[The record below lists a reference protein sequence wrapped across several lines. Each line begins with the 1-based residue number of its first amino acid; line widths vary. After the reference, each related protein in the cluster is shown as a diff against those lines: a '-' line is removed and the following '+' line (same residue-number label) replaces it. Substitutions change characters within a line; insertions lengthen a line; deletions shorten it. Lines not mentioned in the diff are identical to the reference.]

1 MSFVLSSSDG
11 VDLSR
16 MGGKAAALSSLAGTG
31 LRIPAWFVISPAAF
45 EAGLSPD
52 QRQALLRA
60 EEQEEL
66 AAFFSRISPAS
77 RVLEEVEER
86 FGTLHGDSRFV
97 AVRSSGVQEDGV
109 EHSFAG
115 QFDSYLSVTRE
126 RLPARIVDVWRSGF
140 GERVLAYRRENN
152 LEGLPQAPAVLV
164 QEMVDSEVSGGAF
177 SADPVTGRR
186 PVAVVSALH
195 GLGTALVGG
204 DADADTWRV
213 QFDGEILER
222 DIVAKRLAH
231 RPSPDSAEG
240 VAEREVAE
248 PAASEPALA
257 DEDVARVAELARRAE
272 RHFGRPQDIE
282 WAMRGGEIF
291 LLQSRPIT
299 SLARTPDP
307 DGVHTIWDNSNIV
320 ESYSGITTPLTFSF
334 ALHAYEGVYREFCRL
349 LGVSKSRI
357 AANDLTFR
365 RMLGLVRGRVYYN
378 LLNWYRVIA
387 MLPGYTFNRRFMEQM
402 MGVRESLPDEITAAA
417 SSASRSARLLDLLR
431 LGRTMA
437 GMVVNQVRLPRMIDR
452 FQDRLDRA
460 LAPRGPPLG
469 VRRLDQ
475 LVGDY
480 RQLESSLLTRWDA
493 PLINDFFAM
502 IFFGVLGRLTAGWCP
517 GEEDEQGSLHNDLVC
532 DQGGMISAEP
542 ARRIVEMATVAALDA
557 ELTEILCRGTVPAAV
572 QALCRD
578 EALARLYDD
587 YLDTFGDRCLDELK
601 LESTTLFDD
610 PEPLLRSIGH
620 AAARLARGQSFDSGH
635 QSTVRQE
642 AEAKVRRALARRPL
656 RRAIFAWVLRN
667 ARRRVR
673 DRENLRFERTRLF
686 GRVRRIFL
694 EAGRRLH
701 AEGVLNDP
709 RDVFYLEL
717 DEIVAYVEGASAC
730 DDLRGLA
737 AVRRR
742 AFERYAELEA
752 PADRFETFGAPYI
765 ANSCKGSG
773 AEPPDQ
779 GEADGDDVLRGL
791 GCCPGVVR
799 GRARVIR
806 DPRGA
811 ELKQGEI
818 LVAERTDPGWIM
830 LFPAA
835 AGILVERGSLLS
847 HSAIVAREMGIPAIV
862 SIAGVTTRIENGS
875 WVEMDGARGTV
886 KLDVG
891 PLSAGG
897 PDGEH
902 RPTDSQDV
910 VPQAAAG
917 PNSAEHQTGPQ
928 PTTAQ

>member
-1 MSFVLSSSDG
+1 MTFVLSHSDG
-11 VDLSR
+11 ADLSR
-16 MGGKAAALSSLAGTG
+16 MGGKAAALSSLSGTG
-31 LRIPAWFVISPAAF
+31 MKIPAWFVISPAAF
-45 EAGLSPD
+45 EAGLSAR
-52 QRQALLRA
+52 QRRALLQA
-60 EEQEEL
+60 GEQGELEE
-66 AAFFSRISPAS
+66 FFARISPAPQ
-77 RVLEEVEER
+77 VMEEVEAR
-86 FGTLHGDSRFV
+86 FSALDPGGRFV

-115 QFDSYLSVTRE
+115 QFDSFLSVTRQ
-126 RLPARIVDVWRSGF
+126 RLPGRIVDVWRSGF
-140 GERVLAYRRENN
+140 SERVLAYRREND

-164 QEMVDSEVSGGAF
+164 QEMVDSEVSGVAF

-186 PVAVVSALH
+186 SVAVVSALH

-213 QFDGEILER
+213 HFDGTILER
-222 DIVAKRLAH
+222 DIVAKTLAH
-231 RPSPDSAEG
+231 RPAPDTAEG
-240 VAEREVAE
+240 VAAHEIAE
-248 PAASEPALA
+248 PAASEPALT
-257 DEDVARVAELARRAE
+257 DEQAARIAEVARRAE
-272 RHFGRPQDIE
+272 QHFGRPQDIE

-299 SLARTPDP
+299 SLASTPDP
-307 DGVHTIWDNSNIV
+307 DGVRAIWDNSNIV

-349 LGVSKSRI
+349 LGVTKQKI

-365 RMLGLVRGRVYYN
+365 RMLGLIRGRVYYN

-387 MLPGYTFNRRFMEQM
+387 LLPGYTFNRRFMEQM

-417 SSASRSARLLDLLR
+417 SGASRSARLVDLLR
-431 LGRTMA
+431 LVRTAA
-437 GMVVNQVRLPRMIDR
+437 GMVANQVRLPGMIDR
-452 FQDRLDRA
+452 FHERLNHA
-460 LAPRGPPLG
+460 LAPPDPPLEA
-469 VRRLDQ
+469 RRLDQ
-475 LVGDY
+475 LVADY
-480 RQLESSLLTRWDA
+480 RGLESSLLTRWDA
-493 PLINDFFAM
+493 PLVNDFFAM

-517 GEEDEQGSLHNDLVC
+517 AEEDEHGSLQNDLVC

-542 ARRIVEMATVAALDA
+542 AKRIVGMARIAAA
-557 ELTEILCRGTVPAAV
+557 NPELTEALCGAAVPAAV
-572 QALCRD
+572 RALRRHD
-578 EALARLYDD
+578 ELAGLYDD
-587 YLDTFGDRCLDELK
+587 YIDTFGDRCLDELK

-610 PEPLLRSIGH
+610 PEPLMRSVGH
-620 AAARLARGQSFDSGH
+620 AAARLVRGQPFDTGV
-635 QSTVRQE
+635 QADVRAK
-642 AEAKVRRALARRPL
+642 AEARVRRALARRPL

-694 EAGRRLH
+694 EAGRRLF
-701 AEGVLNDP
+701 AEGVLDDP

-717 DEIVAYVEGASAC
+717 DEIVAYVEGAAAC
-730 DDLRGLA
+730 DNLCGLA
-737 AVRRR
+737 RVRRR

-765 ANSCKGSG
+765 ANSYAASAASPAG
-773 AEPPDQ
+773 E
-779 GEADGDDVLRGL
+779 GEAEAADDGLRGI

-862 SIAGVTTRIENGS
+862 SIAGVTTRIESGR
-875 WVEMDGARGTV
+875 WIEMDGARGTV
-886 KLDVG
+886 RLDVAAR
-891 PLSAGG
+891 PADG
-897 PDGEH
+897 PDTGD
-902 RPTDSQDV
+902 TDPAQSE
-910 VPQAAAG
+910 QAAEA
-917 PNSAEHQTGPQ
+917 
-928 PTTAQ
+928 

>member
-16 MGGKAAALSSLAGTG
+16 MGGKAAALSSLSGTG
-31 LRIPAWFVISPAAF
+31 MEIPAWFVISPAAF
-45 EAGLSPD
+45 EAGLSPA
-52 QRQALLRA
+52 QRRALIRA

-66 AAFFSRISPAS
+66 QDFFERVSPAP
-77 RVLEEVEER
+77 EVMKQVEAR
-86 FGTLHGDSRFV
+86 FAALDRDTRFV

-140 GERVLAYRRENN
+140 SERVLAYRRENK

-164 QEMVDSEVSGGAF
+164 QEMVDSEVSGVAF

-186 PVAVVSALH
+186 SVAVVSALH

-204 DADADTWRV
+204 DGDADTWRV
-213 QFDGEILER
+213 HFDGTVLER
-222 DIVAKRLAH
+222 DIVAKSLAH
-231 RPSPDSAEG
+231 RPAPDSEEG
-240 VAEREVAE
+240 VAAHEIAE
-248 PAASEPALA
+248 PAASEPALTDNEA
-257 DEDVARVAELARRAE
+257 ARVAELARRAE

-282 WAMRGGEIF
+282 WAMRDGEVF
-291 LLQSRPIT
+291 LVQSRPIT
-299 SLARTPDP
+299 SLAATPDP
-307 DGVHTIWDNSNIV
+307 DGVRAIWDNSNIV

-334 ALHAYEGVYREFCRL
+334 ALHAYEGVYREFCRM
-349 LGVSKSRI
+349 LGVSKNRI
-357 AANDLTFR
+357 TANELTFR

-387 MLPGYTFNRRFMEQM
+387 LLPGYAFNRRFMEQM
-402 MGVRESLPDEITAAA
+402 MGVREVLPDEISAAA
-417 SSASRSARLLDLLR
+417 VNASRSQRLLDLLR
-431 LGRTMA
+431 LGRTVA
-437 GMVVNQVRLPRMIDR
+437 GLVANQVRLPRMIER
-452 FQDRLDRA
+452 FYDRLNRA
-460 LAPRGPPLG
+460 LAPPDPPLDA
-469 VRRLDQ
+469 RRLDE
-475 LVGDY
+475 LVADY
-480 RQLESSLLTRWDA
+480 RALESSLLTRWDA

-517 GEEDEQGSLHNDLVC
+517 GDEDKHGSLQNDLVC

-542 ARRIVEMATVAALDA
+542 AKRIVEMATVAAPDPG
-557 ELTEILCRGTVPAAV
+557 LTEVLRSGTTTAAEHAV
-572 QALCRD
+572 RRH
-578 EALARLYDD
+578 EELARLYDD
-587 YLDTFGDRCLDELK
+587 YLETFGDRCLDELK

-620 AAARLARGQSFDSGH
+620 AAARLARGQVFDAGI
-635 QSTVRQE
+635 QSDVRQK
-642 AEAKVRRALARRPL
+642 AEERVRRALARRPV

-667 ARRRVR
+667 ARGRVR

-694 EAGRRLH
+694 ETGRRLF
-701 AEGVLNDP
+701 AEGVLDNS

-717 DEIVAYVEGASAC
+717 DEIVAYTEGAAAC

-742 AFERYAELEA
+742 AFERYAELEP

-765 ANSCKGSG
+765 ANSFAGSAGSG
-773 AEPPDQ
+773 A
-779 GEADGDDVLRGL
+779 GEGGDGGEDGLRGI

-862 SIAGVTTRIENGS
+862 SIPGVTTRIESGH
-875 WVEMDGARGTV
+875 WIEMDGARGTV
-886 KLDVG
+886 SL
-891 PLSAGG
+891 
-897 PDGEH
+897 E
-902 RPTDSQDV
+902 V
-910 VPQAAAG
+910 VPEPTPG
-917 PNSAEHQTGPQ
+917 PEPAEQ
-928 PTTAQ
+928 PTCPGPGAET

>member
-1 MSFVLSSSDG
+1 MTFVFSHSDG

-16 MGGKAAALSSLAGTG
+16 MGGKAAALSSLSGTG
-31 LRIPAWFVISPAAF
+31 MKIPAWFVISPAAF
-45 EAGLSPD
+45 EAGLSPG
-52 QRQALLRA
+52 QSRALLQAQDQDELEEFFARVSPPA
-60 EEQEEL
+60 E
-66 AAFFSRISPAS
+66 
-77 RVLEEVEER
+77 VMEEVETR
-86 FGTLHGDSRFV
+86 FAALDQGSRFV

-140 GERVLAYRRENN
+140 SERVLAYRRENN

-164 QEMVDSEVSGGAF
+164 QEMVDSEVSGVAF

-186 PVAVVSALH
+186 SVAVVSALH

-213 QFDGEILER
+213 HFDGTVLER
-222 DIVAKRLAH
+222 DIVVKNLAH
-231 RPSPDSAEG
+231 RPAPDSAEG
-240 VAEREVAE
+240 FAAHEIAE
-248 PAASEPALA
+248 PTASEPALTDGQA
-257 DEDVARVAELARRAE
+257 ARVAEVARRAE

-282 WAMRGGEIF
+282 WAMRGGDIF
-291 LLQSRPIT
+291 LLQSRPVT
-299 SLARTPDP
+299 SLAATPDP
-307 DGVHTIWDNSNIV
+307 DGVRAIWDNSNIV

-334 ALHAYEGVYREFCRL
+334 ALHAYEGVYREFCRM

-357 AANDLTFR
+357 AANELTFR
-365 RMLGLVRGRVYYN
+365 RMLGLIQGRVYYN

-387 MLPGYTFNRRFMEQM
+387 LLPGYTFNRRFMEQM

-417 SSASRSARLLDLLR
+417 TSASASARLVDLLR

-437 GMVVNQVRLPRMIDR
+437 GMVANQVRLPRMIDR
-452 FQDRLDRA
+452 FYDRLNRA
-460 LAPRGPPLG
+460 LAPPDPPLAA
-469 VRRLDQ
+469 RRLDQ
-475 LVGDY
+475 LAADY
-480 RQLESSLLTRWDA
+480 RALEASLLTRWDA

-517 GEEDEQGSLHNDLVC
+517 ADEDEHGSLQNDLVC

-542 ARRIVEMATVAALDA
+542 AKRIVAMAGVAARDPG
-557 ELTEILCRGTVPAAV
+557 LTEILCGAEVPAALR
-572 QALCRD
+572 ALQRND
-578 EALARLYDD
+578 ALARRYDD
-587 YLDTFGDRCLDELK
+587 YVATFGDRCLDELK

-610 PEPLLRSIGH
+610 PEPLLRSVGH
-620 AAARLARGQSFDSGH
+620 AAARLARGQPFDTGV
-635 QSTVRQE
+635 QADVRQK
-642 AEAKVRRALARRPL
+642 AEDRVRRALARRPL
-656 RRAIFAWVLRN
+656 RRAVFAWVLRN

-694 EAGRRLH
+694 EAGRRLF
-701 AEGVLNDP
+701 AEGVLDDA
-709 RDVFYLEL
+709 RDVFHLEL
-717 DEIVAYVEGASAC
+717 DEIVAYVEGAAAC
-730 DDLRGLA
+730 GDLRGLA
-737 AVRRR
+737 GVRRR

-765 ANSCKGSG
+765 ANSYAGSAAIPAG
-773 AEPPDQ
+773 E
-779 GEADGDDVLRGL
+779 GEAGGDDGLRGI

-862 SIAGVTTRIENGS
+862 SIAGVTSRIESGR
-875 WVEMDGARGTV
+875 WIEMDGARGTV
-886 KLDVG
+886 RLDVE
-891 PLSAGG
+891 PRPADG
-897 PDGEH
+897 PDSG
-902 RPTDSQDV
+902 DGV
-910 VPQAAAG
+910 VQADLQA
-917 PNSAEHQTGPQ
+917 PR
-928 PTTAQ
+928 

>member
-1 MSFVLSSSDG
+1 MTFVLSFSDG
-11 VDLSR
+11 VDLGR
-16 MGGKAAALSSLAGTG
+16 MGGKAAALSSLSGTG
-31 LRIPAWFVISPAAF
+31 LKIPAWFVIAPEAF
-45 EAGLSPD
+45 EAGLSPA
-52 QRQALLRA
+52 QRRALLQA
-60 EEQEEL
+60 EDQEGL
-66 AAFFSRISPAS
+66 RTFFDRVSPAP
-77 RVLEEVEER
+77 RVMAEVEER
-86 FGTLHGDSRFV
+86 FTALELDTRFV

-115 QFDSYLSVTRE
+115 QFDSFLSVTRE
-126 RLPARIVDVWRSGF
+126 RLPARIIDVWKSGF
-140 GERVLAYRRENN
+140 SERVLAYRRENR
-152 LEGLPQAPAVLV
+152 LDGLPQAPAVLV
-164 QEMVDSEVSGGAF
+164 QEMVDSEVSGVAF

-186 PVAVVSALH
+186 SVAVVSALR

-204 DADADTWRV
+204 DADADAWRV
-213 QFDGEILER
+213 HFDGTILER
-222 DIVAKRLAH
+222 DIVAKHLAH
-231 RPSPDSAEG
+231 RPAPDSPEG
-240 VAEREVAE
+240 FAAQAVAE
-248 PAASEPALA
+248 PAASAPALT
-257 DEDVARVAELARRAE
+257 DEQAARVAALARRAE

-282 WAMRGGEIF
+282 WAMRGDELY

-299 SLARTPDP
+299 SLANMPDP
-307 DGVHTIWDNSNIV
+307 EGVRAIWDNSNIV

-349 LGVSKSRI
+349 LGVTRDKI

-387 MLPGYTFNRRFMEQM
+387 LLPGYTFNRRFMEQM
-402 MGVRESLPDEITAAA
+402 MGVRESLPADITAAA
-417 SSASRSARLLDLLR
+417 SSASRSARLADLLR
-431 LGRTMA
+431 LFRTMG
-437 GMVVNQVRLPRMIDR
+437 GMVANQVRLPRMIDR
-452 FQDRLDRA
+452 FQTRLDRT
-460 LAPRGPPLG
+460 LAPPDPPLEA
-469 VRRLDQ
+469 RRLDQ
-475 LVGDY
+475 LAADY
-480 RQLESSLLTRWDA
+480 RALESSLLTRWDA

-502 IFFGVLGRLTAGWCP
+502 IFFGVLGRLTAKWCTSD
-517 GEEDEQGSLHNDLVC
+517 EDEQGTLHNDLVC

-542 ARRIVEMATVAALDA
+542 AKRIVEMATVAARHP
-557 ELTEILCRGTVPAAV
+557 ELTDILCNGTAPAAV
-572 QALCRD
+572 KALGSRD
-578 EALARLYDD
+578 DLARLYND
-587 YLDTFGDRCLDELK
+587 YLATFGDRCLDELK
-601 LESTTLFDD
+601 LESTTLFED

-620 AAARLARGQSFDSGH
+620 AAARLARGQAFDTGI
-635 QSTVRQE
+635 QSAVREQ
-642 AEAKVRRALARRPL
+642 AEERVRRALARRPL
-656 RRAIFAWVLRN
+656 RRIIFAWVLRN
-667 ARRRVR
+667 ARGRVR

-694 EAGRRLH
+694 EAGRRLF
-701 AEGVLNDP
+701 AEGVLDDP

-717 DEIVAYVEGASAC
+717 DEIVAYTEGAAAC

-765 ANSCKGSG
+765 ANSYAGSATDPANG
-773 AEPPDQ
+773 
-779 GEADGDDVLRGL
+779 GEAEDGDGLRGI

-811 ELKQGEI
+811 ELQQGEI

-862 SIAGVTTRIENGS
+862 SIAGVTARIESGS

-886 KLDVG
+886 RLDVE
-891 PLSAGG
+891 PRTG
-897 PDGEH
+897 PDPEEP
-902 RPTDSQDV
+902 RAQPEQ
-910 VPQAAAG
+910 QAG
-917 PNSAEHQTGPQ
+917 P
-928 PTTAQ
+928 

>member
-1 MSFVLSSSDG
+1 MTFVLSFPDG
-11 VDLSR
+11 VDLGR
-16 MGGKAAALSSLAGTG
+16 MGGKAAALSSLSGTG
-31 LRIPAWFVISPAAF
+31 LKIPAWFVIAPEAF

-52 QRQALLRA
+52 QRRALLQA
-60 EEQEEL
+60 EDQEEL
-66 AAFFSRISPAS
+66 RTFFDRVSPAPG
-77 RVLEEVEER
+77 VMAEVEER
-86 FGTLHGDSRFV
+86 FAALELDTRFV

-115 QFDSYLSVTRE
+115 QFDSFLFVTRE
-126 RLPARIVDVWRSGF
+126 RLPARIIDVWKSGF
-140 GERVLAYRRENN
+140 SERVLAYRRENR

-164 QEMVDSEVSGGAF
+164 QEMVDSEVSGVAF
-177 SADPVTGRR
+177 STDPVTGRR
-186 PVAVVSALH
+186 SVAVVSALR

-213 QFDGEILER
+213 HFDGTILER
-222 DIVAKRLAH
+222 DIVAKHLAH
-231 RPSPDSAEG
+231 RPAPDSPEG
-240 VAEREVAE
+240 FAAQAIAE
-248 PAASEPALA
+248 PAASAPALT
-257 DEDVARVAELARRAE
+257 DEQAARVAELARRAE

-282 WAMRGGEIF
+282 WAMRGGELY

-299 SLARTPDP
+299 SLATIPDP
-307 DGVHTIWDNSNIV
+307 DGVRAIWDNSNIV

-349 LGVSKSRI
+349 LGVTGEKI

-387 MLPGYTFNRRFMEQM
+387 LLPGYTFNRRFMEQM
-402 MGVRESLPDEITAAA
+402 MGVRESLPADITAAA
-417 SSASRSARLLDLLR
+417 SSASRSARLADLLR
-431 LGRTMA
+431 LFRTMG
-437 GMVVNQVRLPRMIDR
+437 GMVANHVRLPRMIDR
-452 FQDRLDRA
+452 FQARLDRT
-460 LAPRGPPLG
+460 LAPPDPPLEA
-469 VRRLDQ
+469 RRLDQ
-475 LVGDY
+475 LAADY
-480 RQLESSLLTRWDA
+480 RALESSLLTRWDA

-502 IFFGVLGRLTAGWCP
+502 IFFGVLGRLTAKWCASDEDDP
-517 GEEDEQGSLHNDLVC
+517 GTLHNDLVC

-542 ARRIVEMATVAALDA
+542 AKRIVEMATFAARHP
-557 ELTEILCRGTVPAAV
+557 ELTDVLCNGTAPAAV
-572 QALCRD
+572 KALRSHD
-578 EALARLYDD
+578 DLARLYND
-587 YLDTFGDRCLDELK
+587 YLATFGDRCLDELK
-601 LESTTLFDD
+601 LESTTLFED

-620 AAARLARGQSFDSGH
+620 AAARVARGQAFDTGI
-635 QSTVRQE
+635 QSAVREQ
-642 AEAKVRRALARRPL
+642 AEERVRRALARRPL
-656 RRAIFAWVLRN
+656 RRVIFAWVLRN
-667 ARRRVR
+667 ARGRVR

-694 EAGRRLH
+694 EAGRRLF
-701 AEGVLNDP
+701 AEGVLDDP

-717 DEIVAYVEGASAC
+717 DEIVAYTEGAAAC

-752 PADRFETFGAPYI
+752 PADRFETFGSPYI
-765 ANSCKGSG
+765 ANSYAGSAASPADG
-773 AEPPDQ
+773 
-779 GEADGDDVLRGL
+779 GEAEDEDGLRGI

-811 ELKQGEI
+811 ELQQGEI

-862 SIAGVTTRIENGS
+862 SIAGVTARIESGS

-886 KLDVG
+886 RLDVEPQG
-891 PLSAGG
+891 S
-897 PDGEH
+897 PDPAEPRA
-902 RPTDSQDV
+902 RPEQ
-910 VPQAAAG
+910 QAG
-917 PNSAEHQTGPQ
+917 P
-928 PTTAQ
+928 

>member
-1 MSFVLSSSDG
+1 MTFVLSSSDG

-31 LRIPAWFVISPAAF
+31 LRIPAWFVIAPEAF
-45 EAGLSPD
+45 EAGLTAA
-52 QRQALLRA
+52 QRHALLRA
-60 EEQEEL
+60 EDQKEL
-66 AAFFSRISPAS
+66 RELFAAVMPAS
-77 RVLEEVEER
+77 EVMAEVEER
-86 FGTLHGDSRFV
+86 FAALDCDARFV

-115 QFDSYLSVTRE
+115 QFDSFLSVTRE
-126 RLPARIVDVWRSGF
+126 RLADRIIDVWRSGF
-140 GERVLAYRRENN
+140 SERVLAYRREND

-164 QEMVDSEVSGGAF
+164 QEMVDSEVSGVAF

-186 PVAVVSALH
+186 SVAVVSALH

-213 QFDGEILER
+213 NFDGRLLER
-222 DIVAKRLAH
+222 DIVAKNLAH
-231 RPSPDSAEG
+231 RPAPDSAEG
-240 VAEREVAE
+240 VAEQEVAE
-248 PAASEPALA
+248 PAASEPALT
-257 DEDVARVAELARRAE
+257 DEDAARVAELARRAE

-282 WAMRGGEIF
+282 WAMRDGELF

-299 SLARTPDP
+299 SLAITPDP
-307 DGVHTIWDNSNIV
+307 DGVRAIWDNSNIV

-349 LGVSKSRI
+349 LGVTRAKI

-365 RMLGLVRGRVYYN
+365 RMLGLVQGRVYYN

-387 MLPGYTFNRRFMEQM
+387 LLPGYTFNRRFMEQM
-402 MGVRESLPDEITAAA
+402 MGVRESLPDEITAGAA
-417 SSASRSARLLDLLR
+417 TASRTARLLDLLR
-431 LGRTMA
+431 LGRTMG
-437 GMVVNQVRLPRMIDR
+437 GMVANQVRLPRMIDR
-452 FQDRLDRA
+452 FYDRLDRA
-460 LAPRGPPLG
+460 LAPPDPPLEA
-469 VRRLDQ
+469 RRLDQ
-475 LVGDY
+475 LVADY
-480 RQLESSLLTRWDA
+480 RALESSLLTRWDA

-502 IFFGVLGRLTAGWCP
+502 IFFGVLGRLTAKWCP
-517 GEEDEQGSLHNDLVC
+517 DEEDEHGSLHNDLVC

-542 ARRIVEMATVAALDA
+542 ARRIVEMATVAARDP
-557 ELTEILCRGTVPAAV
+557 ELTAILCDGAVKAAEG
-572 QALCRD
+572 ALRAH
-578 EALARLYDD
+578 EELARLYDD

-601 LESTTLFDD
+601 LESTTLQDD

-620 AAARLARGQSFDSGH
+620 AAARLSRGQPFDTGI
-635 QSTVRQE
+635 QSSVRQS
-642 AEAKVRRALARRPL
+642 AEERVRRALARRPL
-656 RRAIFAWVLRN
+656 RRAVFAWVLRN
-667 ARRRVR
+667 ARGRVR

-694 EAGRRLH
+694 EAGRRLF
-701 AEGVLNDP
+701 AEGVLDDP
-709 RDVFYLEL
+709 RDVFCLEL
-717 DEIVAYVEGASAC
+717 DEIVAYTEGAAAC

-737 AVRRR
+737 GVRCR

-752 PADRFETFGAPYI
+752 PADRFETCGAPYI
-765 ANSCKGSG
+765 ANSYAAS
-773 AEPPDQ
+773 AASAA
-779 GEADGDDVLRGL
+779 GEADAEAENGLRGL

-811 ELKQGEI
+811 ELQQGEI

-862 SIAGVTTRIENGS
+862 SIAGVTSRIETGN

-886 KLDVG
+886 RLDVEPEPATAPG
-891 PLSAGG
+891 S
-897 PDGEH
+897 GEQTVQ
-902 RPTDSQDV
+902 PE
-910 VPQAAAG
+910 PAADA
-917 PNSAEHQTGPQ
+917 
-928 PTTAQ
+928 

>member
-1 MSFVLSSSDG
+1 MTFVLSHSDG

-16 MGGKAAALSSLAGTG
+16 MGGKAAALSSLSGTG
-31 LRIPAWFVISPAAF
+31 MKIPAWFVISPAAF
-45 EAGLSPD
+45 EAGLSPG
-52 QRQALLRA
+52 QSRALLQA
-60 EEQEEL
+60 EEQDELEE
-66 AAFFSRISPAS
+66 FFARVSPAPE
-77 RVLEEVEER
+77 VMEEVEAR
-86 FGTLHGDSRFV
+86 FAVLDQSSRFV

-126 RLPARIVDVWRSGF
+126 RLPSRIVDVWRSGYS
-140 GERVLAYRRENN
+140 ERVLAYRREND

-164 QEMVDSEVSGGAF
+164 QEMVDSEVSGVAF

-186 PVAVVSALH
+186 SVAVVSALH

-204 DADADTWRV
+204 DADADAWRV
-213 QFDGEILER
+213 HFDGTILER
-222 DIVAKRLAH
+222 DIVAKNLAH
-231 RPSPDSAEG
+231 RPAPDSAEG
-240 VAEREVAE
+240 FAAHEIAE
-248 PAASEPALA
+248 PTASEPALT
-257 DEDVARVAELARRAE
+257 DEQAARVAELARRAE

-291 LLQSRPIT
+291 LLQSRPVT
-299 SLARTPDP
+299 SLAATPDP
-307 DGVHTIWDNSNIV
+307 DGVRAIWDNSNIV

-334 ALHAYEGVYREFCRL
+334 ALHAYEGVYREFCRM

-357 AANDLTFR
+357 AANELTFR
-365 RMLGLVRGRVYYN
+365 RMLGLIQGRVYYN

-387 MLPGYTFNRRFMEQM
+387 LLPGYTFNRRFMEQM

-417 SSASRSARLLDLLR
+417 TSASASARLVDLLR

-437 GMVVNQVRLPRMIDR
+437 GMVANQVRLPRMIDR
-452 FQDRLDRA
+452 FYDRLNRA
-460 LAPRGPPLG
+460 LAPPDPPLAA
-469 VRRLDQ
+469 RRLDQ
-475 LVGDY
+475 LVTDY
-480 RQLESSLLTRWDA
+480 RALEASLLTRWDA

-517 GEEDEQGSLHNDLVC
+517 AEEDAHGSLQNDLVC

-542 ARRIVEMATVAALDA
+542 AKRIVEMARMAARDPG
-557 ELTEILCRGTVPAAV
+557 LTEVLCAGAVPAALR
-572 QALCRD
+572 ALQRND
-578 EALARLYDD
+578 ALARRYDD
-587 YLDTFGDRCLDELK
+587 YVATFGDRCLDELK

-610 PEPLLRSIGH
+610 PEPLLRSVGH
-620 AAARLARGQSFDSGH
+620 AAARLARGQPFDTGV
-635 QSTVRQE
+635 QADVRQK
-642 AEAKVRRALARRPL
+642 AEERVRRALARRPL
-656 RRAIFAWVLRN
+656 RRAVFAWVLRN

-694 EAGRRLH
+694 EAGRRLF
-701 AEGVLNDP
+701 AEGVLDDA
-709 RDVFYLEL
+709 RDVFHLEL
-717 DEIVAYVEGASAC
+717 DEIVAYVEGAAAC

-737 AVRRR
+737 GVRRR

-765 ANSCKGSG
+765 ANSYAGSAAILAG
-773 AEPPDQ
+773 E
-779 GEADGDDVLRGL
+779 GEAEGDDGLRGI

-862 SIAGVTTRIENGS
+862 SIAGVTSRIESGR
-875 WVEMDGARGTV
+875 WIEMDGARGTV
-886 KLDVG
+886 TLDVE
-891 PLSAGG
+891 PRPANG
-897 PDGEH
+897 PDSGDGVE
-902 RPTDSQDV
+902 
-910 VPQAAAG
+910 QADQQA
-917 PNSAEHQTGPQ
+917 PP
-928 PTTAQ
+928 

>member
-1 MSFVLSSSDG
+1 MTFVLSVSDG
-11 VDLSR
+11 VDLGR
-16 MGGKAAALSSLAGTG
+16 MGGKAAALSSLSGTG
-31 LRIPAWFVISPAAF
+31 LKIPAWFVIAPEAF

-52 QRQALLRA
+52 QRRALLQA
-60 EEQEEL
+60 EDQEGL
-66 AAFFSRISPAS
+66 RTFFDRVSPAP
-77 RVLEEVEER
+77 RVMAEVEER
-86 FGTLHGDSRFV
+86 FTALELDTRFV

-115 QFDSYLSVTRE
+115 QFDSFLAVTRE
-126 RLPARIVDVWRSGF
+126 RLPARIIDVWKSGF
-140 GERVLAYRRENN
+140 SERVLAYRRENR

-164 QEMVDSEVSGGAF
+164 QEMVDSEVSGVAF

-186 PVAVVSALH
+186 SVPVVSALR

-213 QFDGEILER
+213 HFDGTILER
-222 DIVAKRLAH
+222 DIVAKHLAH
-231 RPSPDSAEG
+231 RPAPDSPEG
-240 VAEREVAE
+240 FAAQAIAE
-248 PAASEPALA
+248 PAASAPALT
-257 DEDVARVAELARRAE
+257 DEQAARVAALARRAE

-282 WAMRGGEIF
+282 WAMRGGELY

-299 SLARTPDP
+299 SLATMPDP
-307 DGVHTIWDNSNIV
+307 DGVRAIWDNSNIV

-349 LGVSKSRI
+349 LGVTGEKI

-387 MLPGYTFNRRFMEQM
+387 LLPGYTFNRRFMEQM
-402 MGVRESLPDEITAAA
+402 MGVRESLPADITAAA
-417 SSASRSARLLDLLR
+417 SSASRSARLADLLR
-431 LGRTMA
+431 LFRTMG
-437 GMVVNQVRLPRMIDR
+437 GMLANQVRLPRMIDR
-452 FQDRLDRA
+452 FQARLDRT
-460 LAPRGPPLG
+460 LAPPDPPLEA
-469 VRRLDQ
+469 RRLDQ
-475 LVGDY
+475 LAADY
-480 RQLESSLLTRWDA
+480 RALESSLLTRWDA

-502 IFFGVLGRLTAGWCP
+502 IFFGVLGRLTAKWCTSD
-517 GEEDEQGSLHNDLVC
+517 EDEPGALHNDLVC

-542 ARRIVEMATVAALDA
+542 AKRIVEMATVAARHP
-557 ELTEILCRGTVPAAV
+557 ELTDILCNGTTPAAV
-572 QALCRD
+572 KALNSRD
-578 EALARLYDD
+578 DLARLYND
-587 YLDTFGDRCLDELK
+587 YLATFGDRCLDELK
-601 LESTTLFDD
+601 LESTTLFED

-620 AAARLARGQSFDSGH
+620 AAARLARGQAFATGI
-635 QSTVRQE
+635 QSAVREQ
-642 AEAKVRRALARRPL
+642 AEERVRRALARRPL
-656 RRAIFAWVLRN
+656 RRVIFAWVLRN
-667 ARRRVR
+667 ARGRVR

-694 EAGRRLH
+694 EAGRRLF
-701 AEGVLNDP
+701 AEGVLDDP

-717 DEIVAYVEGASAC
+717 DEIVAYTEGAAAC

-737 AVRRR
+737 TVRRR

-765 ANSCKGSG
+765 ANSYAGSATG
-773 AEPPDQ
+773 PANG
-779 GEADGDDVLRGL
+779 GEAEDGDGLRGI

-811 ELKQGEI
+811 ELQQGEI

-862 SIAGVTTRIENGS
+862 SIAGVTARIESGS

-886 KLDVG
+886 RLDVE
-891 PLSAGG
+891 PRTG
-897 PDGEH
+897 PDLEEP
-902 RPTDSQDV
+902 RAQPEQ
-910 VPQAAAG
+910 QAG
-917 PNSAEHQTGPQ
+917 P
-928 PTTAQ
+928 